1 MNEKTS
7 NKLFKC
13 TYKYKVG
20 VQFKKGMFKHLKEF
34 NVNINNIF
42 F

>member
-20 VQFKKGMFKHLKEF
+20 VQFKKGCL
-34 NVNINNIF
+34 NI
-42 F
+42 